1 MTNSYWTY
9 QLLSVR
15 QTMINDATENS
26 NLTVKTGNG
35 HRMNITGKR
44 IQNKKK
50 IKNQVKNRKKE
61 NQLS

>member
-1 MTNSYWTY
+1 MTNSYWTH

-26 NLTVKTGNG
+26 NLTAKTGNG
-35 HRMNITGKR
+35 HCMNITGKR

-50 IKNQVKNRKKE
+50 IKNQAKNRKKE